1 MDILCVGHAAYD
13 LIFSLDHFPVEN
25 TKYPVDSLVECGGG
39 PAANAAYLLAQ
50 WGVATGLAA
59 LVGDDPY
66 GHAIVAEMDKIGADT
81 SLLEVRPGFA
91 TSLSAILV
99 NVQGGS
105 RTIINRTIKGDHVRL
120 DPAKLAAPQPSVMLF
135 DGHAVQAALDAK
147 KRYPNAKTVI
157 DAGSLYEGTITLVDK
172 VDYIVASEGFAKQLC
187 GGASC
192 DTPAG
197 QQQAIAALRK
207 VAKPG
212 AALVV
217 TLGERGLFYGV
228 DGGVKHMPGLDVT
241 AVDTTA
247 AGDIFHGA
255 FTYGVLK
262 GMSLEENL
270 RFSATTAAISV
281 TRPGGRTSIPALDE
295 VLDFKGQWRSA
306 R

>member
-1 MDILCVGHAAYD
+1 MDTLCVGHAAYD
-13 LIFSLDHFPVEN
+13 LIFSMDCFPAEN
-25 TKYPVDSLVECGGG
+25 TKHPVDSLVECGGG
-39 PAANAAYLLAQ
+39 PAANAAFLLAL
-50 WGVATGLAA
+50 WGVPTGLAA

-66 GHAIVAEMDKIGADT
+66 GHAIVAEMQKIGADT
-81 SLLEVRPGFA
+81 SLLEVRKGFA

-120 DPAKLAAPQPSVMLF
+120 DPQKLAAAKPKVILV
-135 DGHAVQAALDAK
+135 DGHAVQAGLDAIA
-147 KRYPNAKTVI
+147 RYPNAKTVI
-157 DAGSLYEGTITLVDK
+157 DAGSLYEGTSTLVPK
-172 VDYIVASEGFAKQLC
+172 VDYIVASEGFAKQLS

-192 DTPAG
+192 DTPEG
-197 QQQAIAALRK
+197 KERAISGLKK

-217 TLGERGLFYGV
+217 TLGERGLFYGTEQ
-228 DGGVKHMPGLDVT
+228 GVKHLPAPKVT

-255 FTYGVLK
+255 FTYGVLQ

-270 RFSATTAAISV
+270 LFSSRTAALSV
-281 TRPGGRTSIPALDE
+281 TRPGGRTSIPTLEE
-295 VLDFKGQWRSA
+295 VRRFAARSHE
-306 R
+306 

>member
-13 LIFSLDHFPVEN
+13 LIYSMDRFPTEN
-25 TKYPVDSLVECGGG
+25 TKVPVESMVECGGG
-39 PAANAAYLLAQ
+39 PAANAAFLLAK
-50 WGVATGLAA
+50 WGVPCGLAA

-66 GHAIVAEMDKIGADT
+66 GHAIVEEMRQIGADT
-81 SLLEVRPGFA
+81 SLLEVRKGFA

-120 DPAKLAAPQPSVMLF
+120 DPEKLAAAHPRVMLY
-135 DGHAVQAALDAK
+135 DGHAVQAAFDAGQ
-147 KRYPNAKTVI
+147 RYPNAKTVI
-157 DAGSLYEGTITLVDK
+157 DAGSLYEGTITLVPK
-172 VDYIVASEGFAKQLC
+172 VDYIVASEGFAKQIT
-187 GGASC
+187 GQESC
-192 DTPAG
+192 DTPEG
-197 QQQAIAALRK
+197 QQRAIAAIQK

-212 AALVV
+212 AEVVV

-228 DGGVKHMPGLDVT
+228 AGGVKHMPAPKVT

-255 FTYGVLK
+255 FAYGMLQ

-270 RFSATTAAISV
+270 KFSSRTAAISV
-281 TRPGGRTSIPALDE
+281 TRPGGRTSIPALKE
-295 VLDFKGQWRSA
+295 VMGNSPIPS
-306 R
+306 

>member
-1 MDILCVGHAAYD
+1 MEILCVGHAAYD
-13 LIFSLDHFPVEN
+13 IIFSMDRFPQEN
-25 TKYPVDSLVECGGG
+25 TKLPVDSLVECGGG

-66 GHAIVAEMDKIGADT
+66 GHAIVEEMRKIGADT

-99 NVQGGS
+99 NVRGGS
-105 RTIINRTIKGDHVRL
+105 RTIINRTIKGDHVKL
-120 DPAKLAAPQPSVMLF
+120 DPAKLAAAQPSVMLF
-135 DGHAVQAALDAK
+135 DGHAVQAALDAIE
-147 KRYPNAKTVI
+147 RYPSAKTVI
-157 DAGSLYEGTITLVDK
+157 DAGSLYEGTITLVPK

-187 GGASC
+187 GGAGC
-192 DTPAG
+192 DTPEG
-197 QQQAIAALRK
+197 QRQAIAAMRK

-228 DGGVKHMPGLDVT
+228 EGGVKHIPAFQVD

-262 GMSLEENL
+262 GLSLEENL
-270 RFSATTAAISV
+270 RFSASTAALSV

-295 VLDFKGQWRSA
+295 VRAFKGTVRQ
-306 R
+306 